1 VCRNIIL
8 SFLVAVSVILISAD
22 LLKEHPDGSSQ
33 LRLAYVI
40 PAKGPVHEA
49 AEYLAKVLRER
60 SGGRMDLKLYPS
72 AQLGKGR
79 ELMEGLMIGSVDMTV
94 TGGAPIGW
102 YFPEYG
108 AVEAP
113 FVFRDYEHMDRV
125 LNGEAGEEV
134 KGAFLHRR
142 GIRILGWWHRGP
154 RYLTTSDRRV
164 TSPED
169 LRGLKLRV
177 PELPA
182 YIEAWRLLGTNP
194 TPITLSEAFMA
205 LKLGVVEGQENPL
218 ETIHTNSF
226 HEVQKYVMRTQH
238 LLGFYMVSI
247 SEATYQGLSQQDRD
261 TIAETVEQAG
271 HLEHELMTKYEQE
284 YEQHMKKAGLEF
296 VDVNREAF
304 RRQVVEQLPR
314 RFEDEWAPGFYERIV
329 NTP

>member
-1 VCRNIIL
+1 MI
-8 SFLVAVSVILISAD
+8 AAD

-40 PAKGPVHEA
+40 PPKGPVHEA
-49 AEYLAKVLRER
+49 AEYLAEVLKEK
-60 SGGRMDLKLYPS
+60 SEGRIDLKLYPS
-72 AQLGKGR
+72 AQLGNGR
-79 ELMEGLMIGSVDMTV
+79 ELMEGLMIGSVDMTL

-102 YFPEYG
+102 YSPKYG
-108 AVEAP
+108 AFEAP
-113 FVFRDYEHMDRV
+113 FVFRDFDHMDRV
-125 LNGEAGEEV
+125 LNGEVGEEV
-134 KGAFLHRR
+134 KDGFLQER

-154 RYLTTSDRRV
+154 RYLTTSNRRV

-247 SEATYQGLSQQDRD
+247 SEAAYRGLPQQDRD
-261 TIAETVEQAG
+261 IIVEAVEQAG
-271 HLEHELMTKYEQE
+271 RLEHKLMMKYEQE
-284 YEQHMKKAGLEF
+284 YEQRMKEAGLEF
-296 VDVNREAF
+296 VDVDREAF
-304 RRQVVEQLPR
+304 RRRVVDQLPK
-314 RFEDEWAPGFYERIV
+314 RFEGEWAPGFYERIV
-329 NTP
+329 NTR